1 MADYSI
7 TQCLAMNLPKE
18 VKEYLTKLANSP
30 LPNAKEK
37 VFTAAN
43 QTQLKQ
49 LLQVEFDKYNKGKL
63 KRENIKKCHDI
74 IDSLVKGVDG
84 NRRLISA
91 EELLPKLEELKLQIE
106 QERKFDKID
115 KMISNTGM
123 SNQELI
129 EYLKSKDSIKSKS
142 RKDATTKLSLK
153 EEFEEA
159 AK

>member
-7 TQCLAMNLPKE
+7 TQCLAMSLPKE
-18 VKEYLTKLANSP
+18 VKEYLSRLANSP

-49 LLQVEFDKYNKGKL
+49 LLQVEFDKYNKGKQ

-129 EYLKSKDSIKSKS
+129 EYLKTKDSIVTKS
-142 RKDATTKLSLK
+142 RKNATSKLSLK